1 LRLLS
6 PSIGMI
12 PMYPPSEA
20 LHHEGERRN
29 GFRGPLIEVTMPAH
43 RGLNG
48 RCTVCSALERVQ
60 IELLLAGGASQRSIA
75 RKYSLSHYAI
85 SRHWSGHVSDE
96 RKANLVMGPVQR
108 HALAARVAEESTSVI
123 DQLRLVRVGLFRS
136 YDTALTAGDSLSI
149 ASIAGRLHENLRITG
164 GITGELASS
173 PLIQQTT
180 INNNLYTSPEYVRLR
195 AGLLQLTRNHPQI
208 APSIVALLKRLD
220 AEPESAAEL
229 PPPRQIEHEAVS
241 V

>member
-1 LRLLS
+1 MPHDR
-6 PSIGMI
+6 
-12 PMYPPSEA
+12 
-20 LHHEGERRN
+20 HERRN
-29 GFRGPLIEVTMPAH
+29 AFRGLTVEVPMPAH

-75 RKYSLSHYAI
+75 RKYRLSHYAI
-85 SRHWSGHVSDE
+85 SRHWSGHVSAE
-96 RKANLVMGPVQR
+96 RKANLVLGPVQR
-108 HALAARVAEESTSVI
+108 HALAARVAEESTSTI
-123 DQLRLVRVGLFRS
+123 DQLRLVRVGLFRT

-180 INNNLYTSPEYVRLR
+180 INNNLYTSPEYIRLR
-195 AGLLQLTRNHPQI
+195 AGLLQLTREHPEI
-208 APSIVALLKRLD
+208 GPSIVALLKRLD
-220 AEPESAAEL
+220 AEPEDAAE
-229 PPPRQIEHEAVS
+229 PPASRLIEHNPFNV
-241 V
+241 